1 MWFVV
6 TVIKGNR
13 YFESDSPIGNR
24 VLLSDS
30 TDMVISGRA
39 TGGSDN
45 DGYRFEARRA
55 NETYIV
61 SDFVGKPTAAALS
74 ALFMSLAQQ
83 MGAIVV
89 SGNLSASSPAAA

>member
-1 MWFVV
+1 MWFLV

-13 YFESDSPIGNR
+13 YYETDSPIDNR

-39 TGGSDN
+39 TGGTDL
-45 DGYRFEARRA
+45 DGYQFEARRA

-61 SDFVGKPTAAALS
+61 SDFVGKPDPARLVAQFLS
-74 ALFMSLAQQ
+74 MARQ

-89 SGNLSASSPAAA
+89 SGDVPG